1 MSVNEDALDHRMY
14 LNTGEE
20 EMRIHSKVALALV
33 SLAVSLPLAF
43 GQNAAPA
50 SAPPPPPSPTQSQA
64 GPNQQ
69 FRHHGMHQQQM
80 NRPGPRDRGDMQW
93 GGGDWGRMHHHHE
106 FMLARLAN
114 NPTFRE
120 RIGMTPEQAQKIRT
134 ETFDFRKAEIRNRA
148 DLQVKQLELR
158 QLLSADT
165 PDRSAINS
173 KLEEISAARLTQSKA
188 AVNFHL
194 DMRAALTPDQK
205 LKLQQ
210 MRQEFFQHRFGPGGP
225 GDGPGPQSGQ

>member
-1 MSVNEDALDHRMY
+1 
-14 LNTGEE
+14 
-20 EMRIHSKVALALV
+20 MRIHSKVALALV
-33 SLAVSLPLAF
+33 TLAVSLPLAF

-50 SAPPPPPSPTQSQA
+50 PAPPPAQSQA

-69 FRHHGMHQQQM
+69 FPHQGIHPQPM
-80 NRPGPRDRGDMQW
+80 NRPGPWDR
-93 GGGDWGRMHHHHE
+93 GDWGRRHRHHE
-106 FMLARLAN
+106 FMLARLVN

-148 DLQVKQLELR
+148 DLQVKKLELR
-158 QLLSADT
+158 ELVSAET

-173 KLEEISAARLTQSKA
+173 KLEEISAARLAQAKA

-194 DMRAALTPDQK
+194 DMRDALTPDQK
-205 LKLQQ
+205 LKLQE
-210 MRQEFFQHRFGPGGP
+210 MRQQFFQHRRFGPDGPGGM
-225 GDGPGPQSGQ
+225 GPDAQSGQ